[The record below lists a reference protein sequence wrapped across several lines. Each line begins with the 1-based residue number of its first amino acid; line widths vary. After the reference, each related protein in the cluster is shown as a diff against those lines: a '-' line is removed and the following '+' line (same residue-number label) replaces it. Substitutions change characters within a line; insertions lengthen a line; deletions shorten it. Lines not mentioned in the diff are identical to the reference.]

1 MINIVLIISIGF
13 MNILCFFIGAK
24 IGQKVINKEEIKI
37 PNPIEEIKKYK
48 VRDEELKEQEIMR
61 INLENIDNYTGD
73 SIGQK
78 EIPY

>member
-37 PNPIEEIKKYK
+37 PNPIEEIKNHK

>member
-24 IGQKVINKEEIKI
+24 IGQKVINKEEIKM
-37 PNPIEEIKKYK
+37 PNPIETIKEYK
-48 VRDEELKEQEIMR
+48 IKDEELKEQEIMK
-61 INLENIDNYTGD
+61 INLENIDNYNGD